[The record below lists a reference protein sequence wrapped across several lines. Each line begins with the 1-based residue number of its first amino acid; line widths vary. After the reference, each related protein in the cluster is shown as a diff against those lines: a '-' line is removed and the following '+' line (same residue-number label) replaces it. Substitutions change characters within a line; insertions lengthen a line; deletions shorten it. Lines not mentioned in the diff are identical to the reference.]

1 MENNAQNSDEII
13 NKAIS
18 DPEATIQSLD
28 KAKEAIQQ
36 LMNTKKD
43 AEATM
48 QTVSEEEEDAANWSF
63 EDTIDTLLSRLTGGY
78 TYYDL
83 PWDKRHP
90 IKFDDNRYYINDENG
105 DTVETTDKDGVINY
119 ANTVFHYDMQ
129 DNEEEEFKTF
139 EQAKEALESEGNF
152 KVINTKDSNQ
162 LSLFPTKKGEPK
174 EPTYDMV
181 ISKMDPIAYEGL
193 LDKLGN
199 KSWIVKKVV
208 ELLKKDE
215 QKEAYKELR
224 RIMDVLK
231 EETQKIEENF
241 VNSEMFR
248 IIAESEKPK
257 LVKADILDYIK
268 KQRNGK

>member
-1 MENNAQNSDEII
+1 MEDNAQNSDEII

-36 LMNTKKD
+36 LMNTKKE
-43 AEATM
+43 AESSM
-48 QTVSEEEEDAANWSF
+48 QNEAEKDEEANWSF
-63 EDTIDTLLSRLTGGY
+63 GDTIDTLLSRLTGGY

-83 PWDKRHP
+83 PWDRRHP
-90 IKFDDNRYYINDENG
+90 VKFDEERYNIQDESG
-105 DTVETTDKDGVINY
+105 DTVETTDKDGVIDY

-129 DNEEEEFKTF
+129 DNEEGEFKTF

-152 KVINTKDSNQ
+152 KVINTKDTNQ
-162 LSLFPTKKGEPK
+162 LSLFPSKKVEPRQ
-174 EPTYDMV
+174 PSYDTV

-208 ELLKKDE
+208 ELLKNDE
-215 QKEAYKELR
+215 QQEAYKELR
-224 RIMDVLK
+224 RILDVLK
-231 EETQKIEENF
+231 EETEKIEKSL
-241 VNSEMFR
+241 VNSDIFR

-257 LVKADILDYIK
+257 LNKSDILDYIK
-268 KQRNGK
+268 KQKKS